1 MESYR
6 QFTRDLGIWYGMLC
20 RNKKTGKIHIY
31 ALRRDSGNPEEL
43 LDKNYESIETR
54 LLTNPRALLLAN
66 YHKKLPIKDTKYKF
80 DIIPNLEIRVYN
92 FQTNI
97 NAATFIIFT
106 WANT

>member
-6 QFTRDLGIWYGMLC
+6 QFTRDLGTWYGMLC
-20 RNKKTGKIHIY
+20 RNKKT
-31 ALRRDSGNPEEL
+31 GNPEEL

-80 DIIPNLEIRVYN
+80 DFFTYACGGN
-92 FQTNI
+92 FSEEYRNEFKE
-97 NAATFIIFT
+97 N
-106 WANT
+106 

>member
-6 QFTRDLGIWYGMLC
+6 QFTRDLGTWYGMLC

-80 DIIPNLEIRVYN
+80 D
-92 FQTNI
+92 F
-97 NAATFIIFT
+97 FT
-106 WANT
+106 YACGGDFSEEYRNEFKEN

>member
-6 QFTRDLGIWYGMLC
+6 QFTKDLGIWYGMLC

-54 LLTNPRALLLAN
+54 LLTNPRVLLLAN

-80 DIIPNLEIRVYN
+80 DFFTYICNSKFSTIMRS
-92 FQTNI
+92 
-97 NAATFIIFT
+97 IFVH
-106 WANT
+106 N

>member
-43 LDKNYESIETR
+43 LDKNYES
-54 LLTNPRALLLAN
+54 
-66 YHKKLPIKDTKYKF
+66 KS
-80 DIIPNLEIRVYN
+80 II
-92 FQTNI
+92 
-97 NAATFIIFT
+97 AC
-106 WANT
+106 